1 MQLGLATVS
10 SDVPWRASLVPRLR
24 SCRGRITP
32 STEAHHVVMA
42 DAPEWVVSQFGGIYS
57 MEPTGADVSFRPA
70 AENSV
75 DAREDCLAAGAADS
89 ARSDP
94 NVDKCEGNV
103 TNALY
108 YGDNLGYLR
117 EMDRSSVDLVYL
129 DPPFNS
135 KATYNLLFKSP
146 KGGTVEAQTTAF
158 KDTWTWDIPAEMAF
172 DEAMASGSP
181 AAGILRA
188 FRGFLGDSDVM
199 AYLAMMVP
207 RLIHLHRVLKQTGS
221 LYLHCDSTASH
232 YLKLILD
239 GIFGPDGFRNEIIWK
254 RSHAHSDARQG
265 ARHFGRITDAILFYA
280 KSVDAPFNQLHQPY
294 DQKYIDRD
302 YRRIDADGRRYRLD
316 NIQGPGGA
324 AKGNPFYDV
333 MGVSRYWR
341 YKQERMNKLIAEGR
355 IIQTRPGAVP
365 QYKRYLDEMPGMP
378 LQNLW
383 TDMPGINNRSKEVI
397 GYPTQKP
404 IALLQRIISASS
416 NKGDSV
422 LDPFCGCGTT
432 IEAAEVMG
440 RQWIGIDITHHAIDV
455 IEGRL
460 HRLKPDADYQVKG
473 RPADPASARRLA
485 ERDPYEFQ
493 WWSNWMLGV
502 QNYRE
507 RKKGADKGIDGIIYF
522 HNPPHGVGQVIVS
535 VKAGQHINPDMI
547 SALEGTVKREDA
559 QLGVFVCAAEPT
571 ANIRRNAAA
580 MGIARIGR
588 EQYPRVQI
596 VTADELLTGP
606 LPRLP
611 RPIESDAFRQ
621 PLRPPLPTKVATP
634 QPQLSF
640 ALPIPGMKGKRSDV
654 QDHLAG
660 GLLAELAAGR

>member
-1 MQLGLATVS
+1 
-10 SDVPWRASLVPRLR
+10 
-24 SCRGRITP
+24 
-32 STEAHHVVMA
+32 
-42 DAPEWVVSQFGGIYS
+42 

-172 DEAMASGSP
+172 DEAMASGPP

-294 DQKYIDRD
+294 DQKYIDRE
-302 YRRIDADGRRYRLD
+302 YRRIDADGR
-316 NIQGPGGA
+316 
-324 AKGNPFYDV
+324 
-333 MGVSRYWR
+333 
-341 YKQERMNKLIAEGR
+341 
-355 IIQTRPGAVP
+355 
-365 QYKRYLDEMPGMP
+365 
-378 LQNLW
+378 
-383 TDMPGINNRSKEVI
+383 
-397 GYPTQKP
+397 
-404 IALLQRIISASS
+404 
-416 NKGDSV
+416 
-422 LDPFCGCGTT
+422 
-432 IEAAEVMG
+432 
-440 RQWIGIDITHHAIDV
+440 
-455 IEGRL
+455 
-460 HRLKPDADYQVKG
+460 
-473 RPADPASARRLA
+473 
-485 ERDPYEFQ
+485 
-493 WWSNWMLGV
+493 
-502 QNYRE
+502 RE

-588 EQYPRVQI
+588 EQYPRIQI